1 MIGQTISH
9 YRTLEKLTKGEM
21 GEVYLAEDTSLE
33 RNMALESLQ
42 VSIITEASE
51 PERRRYVS
59 SKSDRN

>member
-9 YRTLEKLTKGEM
+9 YHILEKIGEGEM
-21 GEVYLAEDTSLE
+21 GEVHLAEDTSLE
-33 RNMALESLQ
+33 RNMVLESLQ